1 MKVYLLIFSLLFSLS
16 QNFSQK
22 NNFQN
27 YNQKIGGS
35 DYGLEMVSIKG
46 GEFKMGSP
54 NYEKNRMAD
63 EGPVHKVYVDSF
75 WMGKFEITWDL
86 YELFMSREIDNKPV
100 SYTHLTL
107 PTTTPV

>member
-46 GEFKMGSP
+46 LSLI
-54 NYEKNRMAD
+54 
-63 EGPVHKVYVDSF
+63 H
-75 WMGKFEITWDL
+75 I
-86 YELFMSREIDNKPV
+86 
-100 SYTHLTL
+100 
-107 PTTTPV
+107 

>member
-54 NYEKNRMAD
+54 KSEKGHFGD
-63 EGPVHKVYVDSF
+63 EGPQHKVTIDGF
-75 WMGKFEITWDL
+75 WMGKYEITWDL
-86 YELFMSREIDNKPV
+86 YNLSLI
-100 SYTHLTL
+100 HI
-107 PTTTPV
+107 